1 MRRVVGSFLRRLS
14 FAAQKVNLLGQLAP
28 VRPVILLQSDDWG
41 RVGAPSVA
49 VIDDLRSRH
58 PRIGKSAWD
67 FYGLETE
74 EDLQKLGDTL
84 AALRDADGRSACM
97 TANFIMANADLGR
110 MRSDGYKQLHL
121 IDIADGFPPPWT
133 ENLLSAYRLAIKRGV
148 FYPGLHGLTH
158 FNIDALLDAL
168 TDTSSRG
175 NLARDLTDRDV
186 PYLASLTPE
195 YNFALARRVPDERF
209 MNEDEQARWI
219 EAGVRSFVQ
228 AFGFA
233 PRTACAPG
241 YRANSTTYR
250 LWAKFGVE
258 TAQITGVGALLQL
271 EGVDLIQRNV
281 FFEPVLKEGNAV
293 SAALEMA
300 RTAVA
305 RGYPIVI
312 CSHSINYISRF
323 VGRADEAR
331 AGLRTLCENLLQ
343 LYPDARFCS
352 EPEMMAAYKA
362 RDRQWFRAPTMAEKV
377 RRLRHAPSDS

>member
-1 MRRVVGSFLRRLS
+1 MSREKSERFFARSLMRRVVGSFLRRLS
-14 FAAQKVNLLGQLAP
+14 SVAQKVNLLGQLAP
-28 VRPVILLQSDDWG
+28 VRPVILIQSDDWG

-133 ENLLSAYRLAIKRGV
+133 ENLLSAYRLAITRGV

-175 NLARDLTDRDV
+175 DLARDLTDRDV

-250 LWAKFGVE
+250 LWAKSGVE

-293 SAALEMA
+293 SDAL
-300 RTAVA
+300 
-305 RGYPIVI
+305 
-312 CSHSINYISRF
+312 
-323 VGRADEAR
+323 
-331 AGLRTLCENLLQ
+331 
-343 LYPDARFCS
+343 
-352 EPEMMAAYKA
+352 
-362 RDRQWFRAPTMAEKV
+362 
-377 RRLRHAPSDS
+377 